1 MKRQILTIAAVLALV
16 FAGAVFAQSANTTA
30 PGPTIQ
36 QQPNLTNNNEPNPG
50 TQVPDPNAAQPAEG
64 TATQNLNN
72 EQTPATGTGAEMTT
86 GTQGTPTDTQVHP
99 ETEPTTGP
107 VDVDVDTGNKA
118 QGAVDVDVTTHPDAD
133 TDASGTGTETT
144 ATSDNAALP
153 STASD
158 LPTVV
163 LIGLLALGA
172 AFVLRVRRNA

>member
-16 FAGAVFAQSANTTA
+16 FAGAVFAQSANTTP
-30 PGPTIQ
+30 PGPTVQ
-36 QQPNLTNNNEPNPG
+36 QQPNLTNNDEPNPG
-50 TQVPDPNAAQPAEG
+50 TQVPNPNAAANQPVQG
-64 TATQNLNN
+64 TATAT
-72 EQTPATGTGAEMTT
+72 ETPV
-86 GTQGTPTDTQVHP
+86 TDTQLHP

-107 VDVDVDTGNKA
+107 VDVDVDTGAKA

-144 ATSDNAALP
+144 TTTTSGAYDTTNTTALP

-158 LPTVV
+158 LPTVA

-172 AFVLRVRRNA
+172 AFVLRLSKRNA